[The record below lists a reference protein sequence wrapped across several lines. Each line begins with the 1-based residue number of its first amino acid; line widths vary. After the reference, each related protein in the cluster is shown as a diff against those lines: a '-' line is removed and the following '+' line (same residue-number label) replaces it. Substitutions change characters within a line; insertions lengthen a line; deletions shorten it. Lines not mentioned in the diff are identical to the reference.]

1 MKARLKKDVVRL
13 LLPLGISS
21 VLLVMLLCGLARA
34 MASEARVSFA
44 APARAT
50 NRPSSLDYQAGVSV
64 CQQTQNLVPN
74 PGFEQGGGGPWKPDA
89 WYESGPCLFSYDDP
103 GPNSD
108 HSALIFAGSS
118 GDTDCTLFT
127 RIEEVPV
134 EPGRF
139 YDYSAMIRANLA
151 QGDAY
156 LRITFWSWND
166 DLPGWRYEGEARTA
180 SVTDTQGTWVHATG
194 SVQAP
199 AAAEYARVEAV
210 LPSSSVGSV
219 WFDDIFLGL
228 AICLEI
234 SKRDDPDPVEPGQ
247 LLTYT
252 IIYSNTGREKA
263 TNVQIIETYD
273 PCVDLEWVQPPPLVG
288 TTNTWEIPELPPGA
302 SGTITVVV
310 RVVDDAEECAQV
322 FNCVQIRSD
331 ETVDLIYTCISTFV
345 VPDRC
350 AIDLYLPDAGKP
362 GVPGQPADYD
372 LVLCNVGR
380 CDGWAYLTATSSLD
394 GDVVSVPS
402 PPYSLPL
409 DSCVQATVSISVP
422 HDALSGTV
430 DVTVITATLVCLSSC
445 TETVT
450 TTATLTTTVTS
461 VPLTGVTIDGPT
473 GGYFNTPYTFTATVT
488 PATATLPIICAWSPT
503 PALGQG
509 CALVTYTWSTTGTKT
524 ISVTATNAGGTASDT
539 HSFLV
544 EWRQVYL
551 PLVLRD

>member
-1 MKARLKKDVVRL
+1 MKARLKKDIVRL
-13 LLPLGISS
+13 LLPLGVSS
-21 VLLVMLLCGLARA
+21 VLLVVLLCSLAQAIRP
-34 MASEARVSFA
+34 EARVSVA

-50 NRPSSLDYQAGVSV
+50 NHPSSLDYQTGVSV
-64 CQQTQNLVPN
+64 CHQTQNLVPN
-74 PGFEQGGGGPWKPDA
+74 PGFEQGDGMPDHWYEGGPCA
-89 WYESGPCLFSYDDP
+89 FSYPRFDGDVAAQIVGVSP
-103 GPNSD
+103 R
-108 HSALIFAGSS
+108 
-118 GDTDCTLFT
+118 DTDCRLFT
-127 RIEEVPV
+127 SIEEISVDG
-134 EPGRF
+134 GRF
-139 YDYSAMIRANLA
+139 YDYSARAKADLLI
-151 QGDAY
+151 GEAY
-156 LRITFWSWND
+156 LRITFWRWQED
-166 DLPGWRYEGEARTA
+166 PPGWEYLGDAYTNP
-180 SVTDTQGTWVHATG
+180 VTDTPGAWALLTG
-194 SVQAP
+194 SAQAP
-199 AAAEYARVEAV
+199 ATAEYARVEVA

-228 AICLEI
+228 ATCLEI